1 MNEPKLSQR
10 LLSLDALRGFDM
22 LFIMGFATLVV
33 NVCHIFPGDVS
44 AAVAE
49 SMSHPAWHGFSHH
62 DTISYPFS
70 LAKQRSLG
78 ATQGDLYRKILKRG
92 ALLILFGLIYNGLFR
107 LDWPMRTASVLGR
120 IGLAWA
126 LAAMLFLN
134 FRTRTRIG
142 IVGAI
147 LVGYWALLALVPA
160 PDAPAGADVYSME
173 GTIVGYIDRL
183 LLPGKLHN
191 KIFDPEGLLS
201 TVPAVATAMLGMLT
215 GEFVRLSEQRLSGNR
230 KALYIALAAVA
241 FTLVGILCSF
251 LYCPISREMR
261 MRLAMSASSSS
272 SSRSICCRS
281 SASGSVVWVVSR
293 TTSVCSMKQ
302 STSGVTCCCLSLH
315 ASSGVQCDSTISPS
329 KPRSM
334 ASCESGAISSRL
346 PPMWLGSHSS
356 GSCGS
361 RRRSSIG
368 MCHWGWL
375 R

>member
-33 NVCHIFPGDVS
+33 NVCHLFPGDVS

-62 DTISYPFS
+62 DTIFPLFLFIAGISYPFS

-183 LLPGKLHN
+183 LLPGKLYN

-230 KALYIALAAVA
+230 KALYMALAAVA
-241 FTLVGILCSF
+241 FTLVGILWDLSF
-251 LYCPISREMR
+251 PINKKLWTSSFVCVVAGYSLGMFALLLDHRR
-261 MRLAMSASSSS
+261 QGIQGLGAAVPGDRPQLDYDLHGAAHRRLQGDL
-272 SSRSICCRS
+272 RF
-281 SASGSVVWVVSR
+281 
-293 TTSVCSMKQ
+293 
-302 STSGVTCCCLSLH
+302 LF
-315 ASSGVQCDSTISPS
+315 
-329 KPRSM
+329 
-334 ASCESGAISSRL
+334 
-346 PPMWLGSHSS
+346 
-356 GSCGS
+356 
-361 RRRSSIG
+361 RRSGREDAGDAGTGRRQHGLSARQ
-368 MCHWGWL
+368 L
-375 R
+375 ALPLFPL

>member
-33 NVCHIFPGDVS
+33 NVCHLFPGDVS

-62 DTISYPFS
+62 DTIFPLFLFIAGISYPFS

-230 KALYIALAAVA
+230 KALYMALAAVA
-241 FTLVGILCSF
+241 FTLVGILWDLSF
-251 LYCPISREMR
+251 PINKK
-261 MRLAMSASSSS
+261 L
-272 SSRSICCRS
+272 
-281 SASGSVVWVVSR
+281 
-293 TTSVCSMKQ
+293 
-302 STSGVTCCCLSLH
+302 
-315 ASSGVQCDSTISPS
+315 
-329 KPRSM
+329 
-334 ASCESGAISSRL
+334 
-346 PPMWLGSHSS
+346 
-356 GSCGS
+356 
-361 RRRSSIG
+361 
-368 MCHWGWL
+368 
-375 R
+375 